1 MNEAKLDL
9 LDLAELQLIEQ
20 CILKKASE
28 IAQLRKNVK
37 LQKLEL
43 ELGRSLEEF
52 NSLTEYL
59 SGLEHDRKKLEDKI
73 TGNNEKIKVNEEKL
87 FSGTITSSKELV
99 NYQEEVKQLKTHNE
113 ELESKE
119 LEVMFLID
127 GIKPKLIKAT
137 EAKEKI
143 SSDIQA
149 IKDEVNAST
158 KDIEVGV
165 NILKERRNDVLKKIP
180 NDILAKYEDLRHRKS
195 GVALAVL
202 KNNFCLG
209 CGLEMPSGQ
218 AEVMKSMDKIY
229 KCPMCGR
236 MLVLERDGI
245 EELRAEIGE
254 I

>member
-1 MNEAKLDL
+1 MNDSNLDL
-9 LDLAELQLIEQ
+9 LDIVELQFIEQ

-28 IAQLRKNVK
+28 IAKLRKNEK
-37 LQKLEL
+37 LQKLEI
-43 ELGRSLEEF
+43 ELSRSLEEF
-52 NSLTEYL
+52 NRLTEHL
-59 SGLEHDRKKLEDKI
+59 TGLEHDRKKLEDKI
-73 TGNNEKIKVNEEKL
+73 AGNNEKIKTNEEKL

-127 GIKPKLIKAT
+127 
-137 EAKEKI
+137 EAKPRLLKVTETKDKI

-149 IKDEVNAST
+149 IKDEVSAST

-180 NDILAKYEDLRHRKS
+180 KDILSKYEDLRHRKS

-202 KNNFCLG
+202 KNSFCLG